1 MGKDKKHCN
10 YFDKCKTEACNHI
23 LVPFMGVLNACANV
37 VVFEKGKCG
46 NEHIIESGWDLD
58 VFVRR
63 SLVDMYVKCGSLED
77 A

>member
-1 MGKDKKHCN
+1 MGKDRKHCN
-10 YFDKCKTEACNHI
+10 YFDKCKTKVCNHI
-23 LVPFMGVLNACANV
+23 LLPFMGVNAYANV

-46 NEHIIESGWDLD
+46 HEHIIESGWDLD